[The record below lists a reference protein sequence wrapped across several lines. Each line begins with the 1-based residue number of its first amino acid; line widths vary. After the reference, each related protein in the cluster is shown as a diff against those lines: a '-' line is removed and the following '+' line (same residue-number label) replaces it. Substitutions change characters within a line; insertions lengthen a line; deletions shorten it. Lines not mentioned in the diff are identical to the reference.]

1 MFGAKAVAT
10 TPRATGAMTPKPKPG
25 MFKAAAGKVA
35 TTTAVTGAMTPNQQS
50 TVNQSPAV
58 KPSNKN
64 KLASMFGAKAVA
76 TTPRAT
82 GAMTQIRDNA
92 NYNKFTK
99 NIQVLNVNIL
109 KTKREIKYLE
119 KQMQK
124 NLKNIIAQN
133 KNKLLKKTQ
142 NKQNLNI
149 KIKKLIEEISAI
161 EAKISS
167 NSQKNVKN
175 AQKMQLNLNRK
186 KANLEIKMKNIQNR
200 KQIAKSYKN
209 SF

>member
-1 MFGAKAVAT
+1 
-10 TPRATGAMTPKPKPG
+10 
-25 MFKAAAGKVA
+25 
-35 TTTAVTGAMTPNQQS
+35 MTPNQQS
-50 TVNQSPAV
+50 TVNESPAV

-76 TTPRAT
+76 TTPGAIAAMTPNQQSTVNESPAVKPSNKNKLASMFGAKAVAT
-82 GAMTQIRDNA
+82 TPGAIAALTQIRDNA

-119 KQMQK
+119 KQMLK
-124 NLKNIIAQN
+124 NLTNIIAQN

-142 NKQNLNI
+142 NKQNLNL
-149 KIKKLIEEISAI
+149 KMKKLIEEISAI
-161 EAKISS
+161 EAKIST

-175 AQKMQLNLNRK
+175 AQTMQINLNRK